1 MELSYDYVNDKLSKR
16 SKNIF
21 SVLASSNR
29 IDILKIL
36 NTKGALTYSELK
48 AHTGFKS
55 KKESG
60 KFAYH
65 LRKLLKYS
73 LIASNKGEKKYII
86 TNRGKDIL
94 NFVKQIEE
102 RSIMESGK
110 VYVKSFNGFYELST
124 YKIAQILIR
133 DASMSPDAASK
144 IAEEVEAKMTK
155 FEISYLTHPLMIEI
169 INSTLIEH
177 GYEEF
182 RARLARLGIYTYEL
196 GRLLSDRIDIEEL
209 NSTIISNIFAE
220 YMLFFNLPKDLVDQH
235 IEGNINISTSNLSSI
250 LPDIIFVDASNIV
263 ESYSLISLIQ
273 NLSKEIAREIVITNL
288 RLGLDSKSIAKIF
301 SLINCNKIIS
311 FSINDT
317 NMLEGYREYL
327 SKERFP
333 NISIIVKPDK
343 IERGVLLDIL
353 KNNGLVAISRDE
365 RSINGIKRVNS
376 NDIVINAISINL
388 PRIAYESNKDEEY
401 FRAKLVMIM
410 KTISDAISSKKDIT
424 TRFIDEK
431 ILPELSKMNGS
442 IRCMI
447 NLVDPYT
454 AIKRVLGYDNVLEI
468 IEKSIDTARDSINE
482 NDIILTMIKDECVSR
497 LAELDRE
504 RYGKIVNVTKYEPY
518 LMVED
523 DILDGYNSIDRK
535 LDGLSL
541 ILDMNKDNYI
551 VEKAFDELQFFIP
564 RI

>member
-1 MELSYDYVNDKLSKR
+1 
-16 SKNIF
+16 
-21 SVLASSNR
+21 
-29 IDILKIL
+29 
-36 NTKGALTYSELK
+36 
-48 AHTGFKS
+48 
-55 KKESG
+55 
-60 KFAYH
+60 
-65 LRKLLKYS
+65 
-73 LIASNKGEKKYII
+73 
-86 TNRGKDIL
+86 
-94 NFVKQIEE
+94 
-102 RSIMESGK
+102 
-110 VYVKSFNGFYELST
+110 YVKSFNGFYELST

>member
-94 NFVKQIEE
+94 NLVKQIEE